1 MGDTDS
7 YLLRKS
13 RTLQNIKWG
22 GGSTRADYSGRA
34 RAVVGGQRRARCCR
48 SDGRARDVIMQVSL
62 RRVSLRD
69 TPLFRGRFYSNANR
83 LWAWLFVGSERGQ
96 GPVLCL
102 RGIARDLS

>member
-1 MGDTDS
+1 
-7 YLLRKS
+7 
-13 RTLQNIKWG
+13 
-22 GGSTRADYSGRA
+22 
-34 RAVVGGQRRARCCR
+34 
-48 SDGRARDVIMQVSL
+48 MQVSL